1 MQVSNVG
8 VYLPHQTNKNMAI
21 VKTNQ
26 KITCT
31 NLEDAKAKADHY
43 SNGVIIEKDKIHFV
57 VNYKTYTELEPLGY
71 KQVR

>member
-1 MQVSNVG
+1 
-8 VYLPHQTNKNMAI
+8 MATI
-21 VKTNQ
+21 KTNQ

-31 NLEDAKAKADHY
+31 NLEDAKAKADNY

-57 VNYKTYTELEPLGY
+57 VNYKTYTELELLGY

>member
-1 MQVSNVG
+1 M
-8 VYLPHQTNKNMAI
+8 TT

-31 NLEDAKAKADHY
+31 SIEDARLKNDKN
-43 SNGVIIEKDKIHFV
+43 SNGVIITKDDNNYFI
-57 VNYKTYTELEPLGY
+57 VNYKTYYDMKELGY